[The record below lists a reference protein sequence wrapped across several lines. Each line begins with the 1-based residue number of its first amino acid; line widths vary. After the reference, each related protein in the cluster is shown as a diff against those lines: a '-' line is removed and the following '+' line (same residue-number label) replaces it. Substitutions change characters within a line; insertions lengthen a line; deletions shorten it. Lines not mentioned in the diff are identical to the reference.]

1 MNCNYG
7 SHVILLAGPIALA
20 VFTTLASGCGPGD
33 PPGREGFTEAG
44 FDDGTDTVSTETG
57 IDETETE
64 TETET
69 GEDECAVE
77 LVNSGSVSINSPEV
91 LELLAGVT
99 VIEGNVEITGELG
112 ELADGLEALAC
123 LREIT
128 GFLYVHD
135 HDLRNFVGLERLKRI
150 GGYFYVGQSFDLHD
164 FTGLAGLRQI
174 GSYFHVTEN

>member
-1 MNCNYG
+1 
-7 SHVILLAGPIALA
+7 
-20 VFTTLASGCGPGD
+20 
-33 PPGREGFTEAG
+33 
-44 FDDGTDTVSTETG
+44 
-57 IDETETE
+57 
-64 TETET
+64 
-69 GEDECAVE
+69 
-77 LVNSGSVSINSPEV
+77 SPEV

-164 FTGLAGLRQI
+164 FTGLAGLRQV
-174 GSYFHVTEN
+174 GSYFPVTENWGLASLDGLDRLVDVGDFVVIAHNTTLTNIDGLAGL